1 MLIKQV
7 SAFVENKSGRLAEIA
22 EVLANNG
29 INISALQVADAA
41 EYGVLR
47 MIVDDPDACAACLK
61 ESGVVCK
68 VTDVLA
74 VAMADVPGG
83 FAKLLRLLTDAG
95 IDVKYLYACIGRT
108 DGKALMILKTA
119 DLPQTEKVLAG
130 ASDPTRPDEIYRL

>member
-47 MIVDDPDACAACLK
+47 MIVDDPDACVACLK
-61 ESGVVCK
+61 ESGVVGK

-83 FAKLLRLLTDAG
+83 FAKLLRVLTDAG

-108 DGKALMILKTA
+108 DGKALMVFKTD
-119 DLPQTEKVLAG
+119 DLQKAESVLAG
-130 ASDPTRPDEIYRL
+130 VGETVRPDEIYRL